1 MCGEKNQ
8 GFLIAMRLKGSP
20 PRVRGKA
27 AANPVHSAFDRIT
40 PACAGKSGGRN
51 PSFRGI
57 KDHPRVCGEKFH
69 RSKTSSRVMG
79 SPPRVRGKVEQISIC
94 FSIPR
99 ITPACAG
106 KSIRI
111 SGKLL
116 LLQDHPRVCGEKR
129 IVQFRFGSM
138 PGSPPRVRGKVSDGN
153 DVPEC
158 GRITPACAGKR

>member
-1 MCGEKNQ
+1 MCGEKRQ
-8 GFLIAMRLKGSP
+8 YSHCPQR
-20 PRVRGKA
+20 RG
-27 AANPVHSAFDRIT
+27 
-40 PACAGKSGGRN
+40 
-51 PSFRGI
+51 
-57 KDHPRVCGEKFH
+57 
-69 RSKTSSRVMG
+69 G
-79 SPPRVRGKVEQISIC
+79 SPPRVRGKVPALKNFLQSD
-94 FSIPR
+94 R

-158 GRITPACAGKR
+158 GRITPACAGKSLKLKVKV